1 MMYNKVNNVRET
13 HGKKEEAIP
22 MARKWLSGVL
32 AFTMVFGCTAPM
44 ALAEEAPVENVEE
57 MGDVEQ
63 YAVYAPS
70 LAKNTVYVKEGSEEV
85 IAVNDVNPNATIEAT
100 CENDALLNGDNKAI
114 TITFKNGKL
123 TVKGLRNIAT
133 ENKVTITF
141 TSDDDLYKNSVELT
155 VKPAE
160 AAPTVVMTG
169 ETDLAG
175 KDAKV
180 GSSWEMKIVATD
192 KGVAKAPDTVT
203 VQLNDAA
210 KKFFS
215 YDVKDITDNDGN
227 VVGKKVVFT
236 ADSVVTQDDAD
247 AAAGIGG
254 FVAKVDASYGSVKM
268 ATEKVKLPNIVKK
281 NYDIAY
287 TGLSMTA
294 NVSEINVNKPVNF
307 AAKVMKSDGFGGNV
321 TDDYAD
327 VNWYVNGTKVE
338 FNGTSASIK
347 DALGKEIATA
357 TRTEKDGKYY
367 TDFTFTASK
376 AGEYKIAVQTA
387 DESYMAS
394 KTLTVKDNALVAK
407 HALHIAASDDWS
419 KNDANGGIKVT
430 TPGTNLDLSGIR
442 FAGREQGNSD
452 DNTNGHSIADFGIT
466 VKGYSVTGAT
476 VEGKEIAGADIAK
489 KAVSVDSNGKVTVA
503 DENNA
508 VMKGLLEQAK
518 GKDIVFGIDVDFKD
532 AKGNSYELWTGT
544 PVQVV
549 VTKPSE
555 NADSIELYLDGKK
568 VDTSKSVVL
577 NVGEKYDFDVKVKD
591 AHGYTDAVDQ
601 RVVWDVSDEDKDI
614 VYATVDQNGV
624 VTPKL
629 ASIEKATLEVASIAN
644 TSVKTNVK
652 LIIVGEDVKPTA
664 EPSVEPT
671 TEPTAEPTQKPEV
684 QKGKVATSSGSLNVR
699 ETPDG
704 KKIGSLKKGAIVT
717 ILGKDGDWLLVTDGD
732 LTGYV
737 AARYIEI
744 IEDKPVDPETG
755 VATVKTSGS
764 ALNMRQSPSTSAKVI
779 TKIANGSTVTV
790 VEKGEKWTKVKY
802 NGKTGYVSTQYLE
815 FEEDA
820 VG

>member
-1 MMYNKVNNVRET
+1 
-13 HGKKEEAIP
+13 

-70 LAKNTVYVKEGSEEV
+70 LAKDTVYVSKDSEEV
-85 IAVNDVNPNATIEAT
+85 IVVNDVNPNAEYKTDIS
-100 CENDALLNGDNKAI
+100 GDLAKVVSV
-114 TITFKNGKL
+114 TFKDGKL
-123 TVKGLRNIAT
+123 TVKSSANIKQPHT
-133 ENKVTITF
+133 VTITF
-141 TSDDDLYKNSVELT
+141 SGANDKYTNT
-155 VKPAE
+155 VTLNIKPAE
-160 AAPTVVMTG
+160 AAPTINMEGT
-169 ETDLAG
+169 TDLSKA
-175 KDAKV
+175 DAKV

-192 KGVAKAPDTVT
+192 KDVAKAPDTVT

-268 ATEKVKLPNIVKK
+268 DTKKVKLPNIVKK
-281 NYDIAY
+281 NYDITY

-294 NVSEINVNKPVNF
+294 NVSEVNVNTPANF

-327 VNWYVNGTKVE
+327 VNWYVNGNKVKFE
-338 FNGTSASIK
+338 GENATIT

-357 TRTEKDGKYY
+357 TRTKNAKGDEYY
-367 TDFTFTASK
+367 TDFTFTAKK

-394 KTLTVKDNALVAK
+394 KTLTVKDEALVA
-407 HALHIAASDDWS
+407 ADGLHIAASDDWS
-419 KNDANGGIKVT
+419 KDDAKGGIKVT

-452 DNTNGHSIADFGIT
+452 NKTNGHSIADFGIT

-532 AKGNSYELWTGT
+532 AKGNSYELWTGA

-555 NADSIELYLDGKK
+555 NAASIELYLNGELVKTD
-568 VDTSKSVVL
+568 KSVVL

-601 RVVWDVSDEDKDI
+601 RVVWDITGNDKDT

-629 ASIEKATLEVASIAN
+629 ASIDKATLNVASIA
-644 TSVKTNVK
+644 STNVK
-652 LIIVGEDVKPTA
+652 VNVNLIIVGEDVKPT
-664 EPSVEPT
+664 EEPT
-671 TEPTAEPTQKPEV
+671 EKPTEQPTEKPTEKPEV

-699 ETPDG
+699 ETPGGD
-704 KKIGSLKKGAIVT
+704 KIGSLKKGTIVT
-717 ILGKDGDWLLVTDGD
+717 ILGKEGDWLLVTDGD

-737 AARYIEI
+737 AARYIDI
-744 IEDKPVDPETG
+744 IEDEPEQPETG
-755 VATVKTSGS
+755 VATVKTKGG
-764 ALNMRQSPSTSAKVI
+764 ALNMRKTASLKGTVI
-779 TKIANGSTVTV
+779 TKIANGTTVTV
-790 VEKGEKWTKVKY
+790 VEKGDDWTKIKY

>member
-70 LAKNTVYVKEGSEEV
+70 LAKDTVYIKNGSEEV
-85 IAVNDVNPNATIEAT
+85 IVVNDVNPNAKIEWKSSNEYLKEAVS
-100 CENDALLNGDNKAI
+100 
-114 TITFKNGKL
+114 ITFKDGKL
-123 TVKGLRNIAT
+123 TVKGLRDIST
-133 ENKVTITF
+133 ENKAVITF

-160 AAPTVVMTG
+160 AAPTISLTG
-169 ETDLAG
+169 DTNLESKAAT
-175 KDAKV
+175 V
-180 GSSWEMKIVATD
+180 GDSWEVKIVAND
-192 KGVAKAPDTVT
+192 KGEKKAPETVT
-203 VQLNDAA
+203 VELNDAA
-210 KKFFS
+210 KKFYS
-215 YDVKDITDNDGN
+215 YDVKDVVEGEK

-236 ADSVVTQDDAD
+236 ANSVITADDY
-247 AAAGIGG
+247 AAAQQIGG
-254 FVAKVDASYGSVKM
+254 FLARVNATYGSAKID
-268 ATEKVKLPNIVKK
+268 TTTIKLPKSVSK
-281 NYDIAY
+281 DY
-287 TGLSMTA
+287 TIGYNGLSMTA
-294 NVSEINVNKPVNF
+294 NVSEVKVGVKANF
-307 AAKVMKSDGFGGNV
+307 AAKVLKSDGFGGNV
-321 TDDYAD
+321 TDDYAP

-357 TRTEKDGKYY
+357 TRTAKDGKYY

-394 KTLTVKDNALVAK
+394 KTLTVKDEALVA
-407 HALHIAASDDWS
+407 ADGLHIAASDDWS
-419 KNDANGGIKVT
+419 KDDAEGGIKVT

-452 DNTNGHSIADFGIT
+452 NKTNGHSIADFGIA

-476 VEGKEIAGADIAK
+476 VDGKSIAGADIAK

-532 AKGNSYELWTGT
+532 AKGNSYELWSGA

-555 NADSIELYLDGKK
+555 NAASIELYLDGKK
-568 VDTSKSVVL
+568 VDTSKAVVL

-652 LIIVGEDVKPTA
+652 LIIVGEDVKPT
-664 EPSVEPT
+664 ETPT
-671 TEPTAEPTQKPEV
+671 ETPTEKPTETPTEKPEV

-704 KKIGSLKKGAIVT
+704 EKIGSLKKGTIVT
-717 ILGKDGDWLLVTDGD
+717 ILGKEGDWLLVTDGK
-732 LTGYV
+732 TEGYV

-744 IEDKPVDPETG
+744 IDDEPDQPETG
-755 VATVKTSGS
+755 VATIKTKGG
-764 ALNMRQSPSTSAKVI
+764 ALNMRKTASSKGTII
-779 TKIANGSTVTV
+779 TRIANGTTVTV
-790 VEKGEKWTKVKY
+790 VEKGEDWTKIKY

>member
-70 LAKNTVYVKEGSEEV
+70 LAKDTVYVKEGSEEV
-85 IAVNDVNPNATIEAT
+85 IVVNDVNPNAEYKTDIS
-100 CENDALLNGDNKAI
+100 GDLAKVVSV
-114 TITFKNGKL
+114 TFKDGKL
-123 TVKGLRNIAT
+123 TVKSSANIKQSHT
-133 ENKVTITF
+133 VTITF
-141 TSDDDLYKNSVELT
+141 SGVNDKYTNT
-155 VKPAE
+155 VTLNIKPAE
-160 AAPTVVMTG
+160 AAPTIGLTG
-169 ETDLAG
+169 ETNLENKA
-175 KDAKV
+175 ATV
-180 GSSWEMKIVATD
+180 GDSWEVKIVAED
-192 KGVAKAPDTVT
+192 KGEKKAPETVT
-203 VQLNDAA
+203 VELNDAA
-210 KKFFS
+210 KKFYS
-215 YDVKDITDNDGN
+215 YDVKDVVKGEK

-236 ADSVVTQDDAD
+236 ANSVITADDY
-247 AAAGIGG
+247 AAAQQIGG
-254 FVAKVDASYGSVKM
+254 FLARVNATYGSAKID
-268 ATEKVKLPNIVKK
+268 TTTIKLPKSVSK
-281 NYDIAY
+281 DY
-287 TGLSMTA
+287 TIGYNGLSMTA
-294 NVSEINVNKPVNF
+294 NVSEVKVGVKANF
-307 AAKVMKSDGFGGNV
+307 AAKVLKSDGFGGNV

-327 VNWYVNGTKVE
+327 VNWYVNGNKVKFE
-338 FNGTSASIK
+338 DDNGRKATIT

-357 TRTEKDGKYY
+357 TRTEASTGKYY
-367 TDFTFTASK
+367 TDFTFTAKK

-394 KTLTVKDNALVAK
+394 KTLTVKDEALVA
-407 HALHIAASDDWS
+407 ADGLHIAASDDWS
-419 KNDANGGIKVT
+419 KDDAKGGIKVT

-452 DNTNGHSIADFGIT
+452 NKTNGHSIADFGIT

-532 AKGNSYELWTGT
+532 AKGNSYELWTGA

-555 NADSIELYLDGKK
+555 NAASIELYLNGELVKTD
-568 VDTSKSVVL
+568 KSVVL

-601 RVVWDVSDEDKDI
+601 RVVWDITGNDKDT

-629 ASIEKATLEVASIAN
+629 ASIDKATLNVASIA
-644 TSVKTNVK
+644 STNVK
-652 LIIVGEDVKPTA
+652 VNVDLIIVGEDVKPT
-664 EPSVEPT
+664 EEPT
-671 TEPTAEPTQKPEV
+671 EKPTEQPTEKPTEKPEV

-699 ETPDG
+699 ETPGGD
-704 KKIGSLKKGAIVT
+704 KIGSLKKGTIVT
-717 ILGKDGDWLLVTDGD
+717 ILGKEGDWLLVTDGD

-737 AARYIEI
+737 AARYIDI
-744 IEDKPVDPETG
+744 IEDEPEQPEPG
-755 VATVKTSGS
+755 VATVKTKGG
-764 ALNMRQSPSTSAKVI
+764 ALNMRKTASLKGTVI
-779 TKIANGSTVTV
+779 TKIANGTTVTV
-790 VEKGEKWTKVKY
+790 VEKGDDWTKIKY

>member
-1 MMYNKVNNVRET
+1 
-13 HGKKEEAIP
+13 

-70 LAKNTVYVKEGSEEV
+70 LAKDTVYVSKDSEEV
-85 IAVNDVNPNATIEAT
+85 IAVNDVNPNADYNVEMDSAIESIVT
-100 CENDALLNGDNKAI
+100 V
-114 TITFKNGKL
+114 TFKDGKL
-123 TVKGLRNIAT
+123 TVKSNADISDPY
-133 ENKVTITF
+133 TITVTF
-141 TSDDDLYKNSVELT
+141 SKAAGQDDLYKNSVQLT
-155 VKPAE
+155 VKPAA
-160 AAPTVVMTG
+160 AAPTVNMEGT
-169 ETDLAG
+169 TDLSKA
-175 KDAKV
+175 DAKV

-192 KGVAKAPDTVT
+192 KGAAKAPDTVT

-268 ATEKVKLPNIVKK
+268 DTAKVYLPDIVKK

-294 NVSEINVNKPVNF
+294 NVSEVKVNESAQF

-327 VNWYVNGTKVE
+327 VNWYVNGNKVKFE
-338 FNGTSASIK
+338 GENATIT
-347 DALGKEIATA
+347 DALGEEIATA
-357 TRTEKDGKYY
+357 TRTEKNGKYY
-367 TDFTFTASK
+367 TDFTFIASK

-394 KTLTVKDNALVAK
+394 KPLTVKDEALEADAELYIADAK
-407 HALHIAASDDWS
+407 DWS
-419 KNDANGGIKVT
+419 TGDAKGGIKVT
-430 TPGTNLDLSGIR
+430 TPGTSLDLSGIR
-442 FAGREQGNSD
+442 FAGRDMNDSD
-452 DNTNGHSIADFGIT
+452 ITANGHPIADFGIS
-466 VKGYSVTGAT
+466 VKSYKVLNAKVGGNVVA
-476 VEGKEIAGADIAK
+476 VEDIAK
-489 KAVSVDSNGKVTVA
+489 KAVSVDANGKVTVA
-503 DENNA
+503 DENNT
-508 VMKGLLEQAK
+508 VMKELLAK
-518 GKDIVFGIDVDFKD
+518 ADGKDIVFDIEVSFKD
-532 AKGNSYELWTGT
+532 AAGKAYSLGSGV

-549 VTKPSE
+549 VATPSE
-555 NADSIELYLDGKK
+555 KADSIELYLDGKQ
-568 VDTSKSVVL
+568 VTDKSIVL

-601 RVVWDVSDEDKDI
+601 RVVWQIKGNSDTK
-614 VYATVDQNGV
+614 VCATVDQNGV

-629 ASIEKATLEVASIAN
+629 ASIEDATLKVASIAGN
-644 TSVKTNVK
+644 GVTTEVK

-671 TEPTAEPTQKPEV
+671 TEPTAEPTTEPTAEPTAEPTTAPV
-684 QKGKVATSSGSLNVR
+684 QKGKVATSSSSLNVR

-704 KKIGSLKKGAIVT
+704 EKIGSLKKGTIVT

-755 VATVKTSGS
+755 VATVKTAGS